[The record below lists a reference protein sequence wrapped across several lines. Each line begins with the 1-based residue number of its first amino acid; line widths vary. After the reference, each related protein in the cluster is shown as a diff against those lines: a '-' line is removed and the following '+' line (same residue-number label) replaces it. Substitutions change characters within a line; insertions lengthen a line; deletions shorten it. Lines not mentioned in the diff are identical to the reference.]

1 MKNLL
6 TCSKIHNILVSSYTK
21 GVRKLA
27 ENKSRADYFKE
38 RRRTSKAFYVEIER
52 GKMEAFEEKL
62 SQEDKT
68 KKEWLNEK
76 IDDELRK

>member
-1 MKNLL
+1 MINLYQA
-6 TCSKIHNILVSSYTK
+6 TRKE
-21 GVRKLA
+21 VRTVA

-38 RRRTSKAFYVEIER
+38 RRKTSKAFYVEIER

-62 SQEDKT
+62 LNNKKT

-76 IDDELRK
+76 IDEELKK